1 MHWVS
6 KSRWGN
12 HVLGFGAGFLT
23 PSRVCSG
30 GRCDR
35 RVDEHEVFAETESER
50 ASKGLPVGS
59 AFIPLAESPVLQA
72 MVLQSRGG
80 GRAVPSGTSSFPSG
94 GDLSSSR
101 GQGRS
106 LTGSRGA
113 SRSASKGRSSSS
125 ASYGG
130 SSIRSRASYDGAGG
144 GGITSGLS
152 LEEQVERGLIG
163 VAEYHRLATA
173 SREAEE
179 RLENPT
185 SSSDRSM
192 GPSRLRR
199 QLGADKSGNDNQ
211 VVLRSPNFGSA
222 QGGTGGSNGDG
233 LLDFSSRTAPP
244 SNRNWMRE
252 RPSSRPGVNS
262 GSRNMQMHK

>member
-6 KSRWGN
+6 KSSLGA
-12 HVLGFGAGFLT
+12 HVGSRAGSLS
-23 PSRVCSG
+23 PSCLCSG

-35 RVDEHEVFAETESER
+35 RVDDHEVFAETESER
-50 ASKGLPVGS
+50 ASKGLPVGP
-59 AFIPLAESPVLQA
+59 AFMPLAESPMLQA
-72 MVLQSRGG
+72 MVLPSRGCS
-80 GRAVPSGTSSFPSG
+80 RAAASGTSSSSFPSG

-106 LTGSRGA
+106 LNGSRGV

-125 ASYGG
+125 V
-130 SSIRSRASYDGAGG
+130 RNRVSYDGAGG
-144 GGITSGLS
+144 GGGGLVTGPS

-173 SREAEE
+173 SREAEAH
-179 RLENPT
+179 LEDPT
-185 SSSDRSM
+185 SSSDRSA

-199 QLGADKSGNDNQ
+199 QMGADKSGNDNQ
-211 VVLRSPNFGSA
+211 MVPRSPNFVSA
-222 QGGTGGSNGDG
+222 QGGTGGTSRDSP
-233 LLDFSSRTAPP
+233 LDFSSHAAPP

-252 RPSSRPGVNS
+252 RPSSRPGPSS